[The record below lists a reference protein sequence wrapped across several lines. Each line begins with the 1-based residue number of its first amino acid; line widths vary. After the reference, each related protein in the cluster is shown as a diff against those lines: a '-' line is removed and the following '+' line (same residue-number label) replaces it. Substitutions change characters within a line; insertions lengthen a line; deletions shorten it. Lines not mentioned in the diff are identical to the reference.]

1 MISFDDMPEISRDL
15 VKVNEHIET
24 LCRSNNASMQKVIDW
39 VLASRGKQIRP
50 ILTLLCSKL
59 KGKKKDASE
68 MAAVVEIAH
77 TASLIHDDVIDNADE
92 RRGQLAVQKK
102 FNREMAVY
110 AGDFM
115 IFVTLGRTN
124 LRLKPWYRDMFQNLE
139 IMCDGELAQFD
150 NQYNCSI
157 SEEQYVSNIIGK
169 TSSMFRIACVSG
181 AYIGGCDDTERYAVG
196 EYAANFGLLFQMR
209 DDLMDFVSTKKVSLK
224 TVHNDFKFGYYTLP
238 AIHTFANPEYGDSL
252 RHYAELAR
260 QQKYDQIDD
269 EKINELIAAAGGF
282 EYTYEKICKYASAAI
297 DSLDCLPDTKHR
309 RKLEELICYL
319 LETTPVVA

>member
-1 MISFDDMPEISRDL
+1 MVNFEDMSELTKDL
-15 VKVNEHIET
+15 VKVNEHIER
-24 LCRSNNASMQKVIDW
+24 LCKSNNASMQKVIDW
-39 VLASRGKQIRP
+39 VLSARGKQIRP
-50 ILTLLCSKL
+50 VLTLLCSKL
-59 KGKKKDASE
+59 KGKRKDASE

-77 TASLIHDDVIDNADE
+77 TASLVHDDVIDNADE
-92 RRGQLAVQKK
+92 RRGILSVHKK

-139 IMCDGELAQFD
+139 VMCDGELTQFD
-150 NQYNCSI
+150 NQWNCDI
-157 SEEQYVSNIIGK
+157 TEEQYISNIIGK

-181 AYIGGCDDTERYAVG
+181 AYIGGCDETERYAVG

-238 AIHTFANPEYGDSL
+238 AIHAFANPGCGKAL
-252 RHYAELAR
+252 RDYAESAKR
-260 QQKYDQIDD
+260 GDYEHVND
-269 EKINELIAAAGGF
+269 EKINELIAEAGGF
-282 EYTYEKICKYASAAI
+282 RYTYDKICSYAASAI
-297 DSLDCLPDTKHR
+297 DSLACLPDTKYR
-309 RKLEELICYL
+309 RKLEELVRYL
-319 LETTPVVA
+319 LETTPKV

>member
-1 MISFDDMPEISRDL
+1 MISFDDMPEINRDL
-15 VKVNEHIET
+15 VKVNEHIES
-24 LCRSNNASMQKVIDW
+24 LCKSNNASMQKVIDW

-59 KGKKKDASE
+59 KGKRKDASE

-139 IMCDGELAQFD
+139 VMCDGELAQFD
-150 NQYNCSI
+150 NQWNSDI
-157 SEEQYVSNIIGK
+157 TEEQYISNIIGK

-181 AYIGGCDDTERYAVG
+181 AHIGGCDETERYSIG

-209 DDLMDFVSTKKVSLK
+209 DDLMDFVSTRKISLK

-238 AIHTFANPEYGDSL
+238 AIHTFANPECGDEL
-252 RHYAELAR
+252 RSFAESAR
-260 QQKYDQIDD
+260 IGELENVDD
-269 EKINELIAAAGGF
+269 EKINELITKAGGF
-282 EYTYEKICKYASAAI
+282 EYTYKKIKAYASAAI
-297 DSLDCLPDTKHR
+297 DSLACFPDTKYR
-309 RKLEELICYL
+309 RKLEEIIQYL
-319 LETTPVVA
+319 LETTPKV